1 VPVSTRSLWLLWGTL
16 FATLLGWLALPS
28 LAAPRA
34 EPWNAAESAVAGF
47 VVAIF
52 ALVGGIGT
60 FAARESLVLRGV
72 REGRIDAATE
82 AGLRMLLTRLGA
94 IWLLCAAIGSLGG
107 LMSWGS
113 GRLGLALPYLAG
125 AAALFVLHAP
135 RARFLRRLD

>member
-1 VPVSTRSLWLLWGTL
+1 VASSTRPLWLLWGAL

-34 EPWNAAESAVAGF
+34 ETWNAAETAVAGF

-52 ALVGGIGT
+52 ALVGAIGT
-60 FAARESLVLRGV
+60 FAARESLVLRGL
-72 REGRIDAATE
+72 REGRIDPATDV
-82 AGLRMLLTRLGA
+82 GLRSLRTRLGA
-94 IWLLCAAIGSLGG
+94 LWLLCAGIGGLGG

-113 GRLGLALPYLAG
+113 GRPAVALPYLAG

>member
-1 VPVSTRSLWLLWGTL
+1 MAGSTRSLWLLWGAL
-16 FATLLGWLALPS
+16 FATLLGWLAWPW

-34 EPWNAAESAVAGF
+34 EAWNAAETAVAGF

-72 REGRIDAATE
+72 REGRIDPATD
-82 AGLRMLLTRLGA
+82 AGLRTLRTRLGGL
-94 IWLLCAAIGSLGG
+94 WLLCAGIGGLGG

-113 GRLGLALPYLAG
+113 GRPAVAVPYLAG

-135 RARFLRRLD
+135 RAHFLRSLD